1 MKKITL
7 TLVLILTFGLCFS
20 QTDFPKNDDGEISFS
35 EVVKTNNDL
44 SEAEIYENFKEW
56 ISTKSSNFN
65 RSNAEKNAQGS
76 EVWLGTT
83 KSNFQHVDALFDNDD
98 PLKLSDKETKKIIAK
113 IVNKY
118 TGGTMGCI
126 RVVYLEYDLIVKIKD
141 GRYKYEIENFV
152 YTHYNQ
158 ASGKQIQMYGFKD
171 EGDCKSKGDLSELL
185 LCTRCKKEFQKF
197 YSYLKTDITDLVVE
211 MKKEID
217 KNVEEEDW

>member
-1 MKKITL
+1 MKRITL
-7 TLVLILTFGLCFS
+7 ILVFILTFVLCFS
-20 QTDFPKNDDGEISFS
+20 QTDFPKNDEGEIYFS
-35 EVVKTNNDL
+35 EVIKTNNEL
-44 SEAEIYENFKEW
+44 SETVIYENFRDW

-65 RSNAEKNAQGS
+65 RSNSEKNAQGS

-83 KSNFQHVDALFDNDD
+83 KNNFQHIDALFDNEA
-98 PLKLSDKETKKIIAK
+98 PLKLSDKESKKIIAK

-126 RVVYLEYDLIVKIKD
+126 RVVYLEYDLIVKIKE

-158 ASGKQIQMYGFKD
+158 ASGKQTQMYGFKD
-171 EGDCKSKGDLSELL
+171 QGDCKSKGDLNELL

-197 YSYLKTDITDLVVE
+197 YSYLKTDISDFIVE
-211 MKKEID
+211 MKQEID
-217 KNVEEEDW
+217 QKSEDEDW

>member
-1 MKKITL
+1 MKKIVL
-7 TLVLILTFGLCFS
+7 TFVLILTFGLCFS
-20 QTDFPKNDDGEISFS
+20 QTDFPKNNDGEISFS
-35 EVVKTNNDL
+35 EVVKTNNEL
-44 SEAEIYENFKEW
+44 SGTEIYENFKEW

-83 KSNFQHVDALFDNDD
+83 KSNFQHIDALFDNEV
-98 PLKLSDKETKKIIAK
+98 PLKLSDKDSKKIIAK

-158 ASGKQIQMYGFKD
+158 ASGKQTQMYGWKD
-171 EGDCKSKGDLSELL
+171 EGDCKSKGNLSELL
-185 LCTRCKKEFQKF
+185 LCTRCKKEFLKF
-197 YSYLKTDITDLVVE
+197 YIYLKTDMTDLVEE

-217 KNVEEEDW
+217 KEAEKEDW